1 MSTQNLFRNK
11 STHDGIMGI
20 HINYTMM
27 DSDEKNNDSS
37 VDFLAGSSKN
47 ASENNDTIKLGRN
60 KQQL

>member
-11 STHDGIMGI
+11 SAHDGIMGI
-20 HINYTMM
+20 HINDTMM
-27 DSDEKNNDSS
+27 DSDEKKNYSS

-47 ASENNDTIKLGRN
+47 ASENNDTIKLGKN